1 MRFCHFFLP
10 CLLLAPSMAQAEVFD
25 LRNGGRIAGEII
37 NRHELPRRKYMIRLT
52 SGDLITLDRDQ
63 VEQVVRLRP
72 EEIEH
77 DRIKARYPDTADA
90 QWQLAEWCREKNLP
104 RLRLRHLERVIELE
118 PDHLQARAAL
128 GYIRPDGDWKPRTEL
143 MAERGYVRRGG
154 RWLLPQ
160 ELELDARAR
169 QLELAR
175 KEWLTKLRRW
185 RRRLEGAQAQAAKE
199 EFLRLADPA
208 AAAPLRTLLLS
219 EKTAD
224 YRRLYIDALE
234 RIGSADAWQTLLDQS
249 LADEDAG
256 LRHRCLEAVMVEPK
270 SLAVRYYIAKLN
282 SRDNAHVNR
291 AAAALRELN
300 DPIAVGPLI
309 AALITK
315 HYVADPDDASQELVD
330 TFVGLSASL
339 AGLEHESDTDDA
351 PVLVR
356 RELENPEVR
365 RALVALGDGAADFQF
380 DRRAW
385 KAWWKARRWPSP
397 TTVTSPLRQPRGR

>member
-1 MRFCHFFLP
+1 
-10 CLLLAPSMAQAEVFD
+10 
-25 LRNGGRIAGEII
+25 
-37 NRHELPRRKYMIRLT
+37 
-52 SGDLITLDRDQ
+52 
-63 VEQVVRLRP
+63 
-72 EEIEH
+72 
-77 DRIKARYPDTADA
+77 
-90 QWQLAEWCREKNLP
+90 
-104 RLRLRHLERVIELE
+104 
-118 PDHLQARAAL
+118 
-128 GYIRPDGDWKPRTEL
+128 
-143 MAERGYVRRGG
+143 
-154 RWLLPQ
+154 
-160 ELELDARAR
+160 
-169 QLELAR
+169 
-175 KEWLTKLRRW
+175 
-185 RRRLEGAQAQAAKE
+185 
-199 EFLRLADPA
+199 
-208 AAAPLRTLLLS
+208 
-219 EKTAD
+219 
-224 YRRLYIDALE
+224 
-234 RIGSADAWQTLLDQS
+234 
-249 LADEDAG
+249 
-256 LRHRCLEAVMVEPK
+256 MVEPK

-385 KAWWKARRWPSP
+385 KAWWNARRWPSP